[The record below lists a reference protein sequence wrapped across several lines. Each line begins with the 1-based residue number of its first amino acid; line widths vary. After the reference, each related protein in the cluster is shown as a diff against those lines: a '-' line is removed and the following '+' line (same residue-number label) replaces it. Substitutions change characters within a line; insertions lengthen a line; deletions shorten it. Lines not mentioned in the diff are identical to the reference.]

1 MFHVLSFEYV
11 KRSEVFLFGGEFQF
25 CMKSLKQNTYSFVE
39 NLIKI
44 LKKWSIHRKF
54 FGKINMKNANR
65 LDFEQLI

>member
-1 MFHVLSFEYV
+1 MLSFEYV

-25 CMKSLKQNTYSFVE
+25 CMKSLTQNSCVE

-65 LDFEQLI
+65 LYFEQLI